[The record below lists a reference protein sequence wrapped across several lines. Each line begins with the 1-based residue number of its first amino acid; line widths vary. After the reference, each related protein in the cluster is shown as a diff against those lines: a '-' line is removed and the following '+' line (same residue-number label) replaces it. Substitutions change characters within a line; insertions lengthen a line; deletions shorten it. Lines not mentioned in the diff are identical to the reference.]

1 MPPHPDRA
9 IKRNNNRRSSRR
21 QTAVDTGHA
30 AIARVA
36 NVRTNETPQSRIG
49 SVRKP
54 DRRHAT
60 HRRTIHPS
68 QAGSRYGPA
77 PPGIGCS
84 GSPRLSPRRHS
95 RRGCCSPHDPAA
107 TTWSERCLCSR
118 ERRAAQTG
126 RRIDL
131 LLATSRAARTEPR
144 RCYGNRGGHCPRTR
158 RRTTTPATPT
168 RRPRLAYVS
177 VPLLPEGPY
186 GGVVADRTD
195 KRRLMVVLQAF
206 MGLQALALGLLAVFG
221 AVPGPRQSRLAVHD
235 RS

>member
-95 RRGCCSPHDPAA
+95 RRGCCSPNDPAA

-131 LLATSRAARTEPR
+131 LLATSRAAVADGATPLLREPR
-144 RCYGNRGGHCPRTR
+144 WALPTNSPQDDDARYTDSATALSVRFCSITTGRPIRRRRGGPDRQTAADGGAAGLHGPAGPSARTAGCLR
-158 RRTTTPATPT
+158 C
-168 RRPRLAYVS
+168 RPRAPAKS
-177 VPLLPEGPY
+177 
-186 GGVVADRTD
+186 
-195 KRRLMVVLQAF
+195 F
-206 MGLQALALGLLAVFG
+206 
-221 AVPGPRQSRLAVHD
+221 S
-235 RS
+235 SS